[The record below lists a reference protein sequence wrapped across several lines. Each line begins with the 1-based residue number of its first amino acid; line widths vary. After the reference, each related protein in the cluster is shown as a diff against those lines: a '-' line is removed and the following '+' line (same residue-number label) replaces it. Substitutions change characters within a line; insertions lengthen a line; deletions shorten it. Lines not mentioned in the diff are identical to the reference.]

1 MEVRRSD
8 RIMTE
13 VRSFWLDGTCYPCVR
28 PGRTSKYLPH
38 TVLYITM
45 ESMNWYSCVSLL
57 SLSLWSIY
65 HDARMQ
71 LQYFWLSGHGLLCTI
86 YGRGCKYFR
95 LLNSPFDSD
104 RDGGT
109 YSTRQSARHAS
120 DLSLQTEGLACL
132 CH

>member
-1 MEVRRSD
+1 
-8 RIMTE
+8 MTE

-65 HDARMQ
+65 DARMQ
-71 LQYFWLSGHGLLCTI
+71 LQYFSG
-86 YGRGCKYFR
+86 Y
-95 LLNSPFDSD
+95 
-104 RDGGT
+104 
-109 YSTRQSARHAS
+109 
-120 DLSLQTEGLACL
+120 LAMGFCAPYMVADVNISVF
-132 CH
+132 